1 VHYAATALQ
10 LSHDFWRF
18 AAKSLIRVT
27 RDSPQPATICARYV
41 AEVTMQK
48 TVLVFGLIAG
58 AILSVLMSIGLAFH
72 DQLGFDKAEVVGYT
86 NMVAAFLMVYFGIR
100 SYRDNVAGGSVSF
113 GRAFV
118 VGLLISLIATVCYV
132 AVWEVIY
139 FNFMPDY
146 LDKYAAYALEKAKA
160 SGATA
165 AQIAAKAR
173 DFAEFKEMYRNPFIN
188 FAMTA
193 LEPLPVG
200 LLFTLVSAFALSR
213 RRAGTEVVQE

>member
-1 VHYAATALQ
+1 
-10 LSHDFWRF
+10 
-18 AAKSLIRVT
+18 
-27 RDSPQPATICARYV
+27 
-41 AEVTMQK
+41 MQK

-58 AILSVLMSIGLAFH
+58 AILSVLMSVGLAFH
-72 DQLGFDKAEVVGYT
+72 DQLGFDRAEVVGYT

-146 LDKYAAYALEKAKA
+146 LDKYAVYALSKMKE

-165 AQIAAKAR
+165 AQIAEKAKRLA
-173 DFAEFKEMYRNPFIN
+173 DLKEMYGNPLIN
-188 FAMTA
+188 VAMTS

-200 LLFTLVSAFALSR
+200 ILFTLVSAFALSR
-213 RRAGTEVVQE
+213 KRGAVQAA

>member
-1 VHYAATALQ
+1 
-10 LSHDFWRF
+10 
-18 AAKSLIRVT
+18 
-27 RDSPQPATICARYV
+27 
-41 AEVTMQK
+41 MQK

-58 AILSVLMSIGLAFH
+58 TILSVLMSIGLAFH

-100 SYRDNVAGGSVSF
+100 SYRDNVAGGSVSL

-165 AQIAAKAR
+165 AQIAAKAK
-173 DFAEFKEMYRNPFIN
+173 DFAEFKEMYRNPLVN
-188 FAMTA
+188 FAITA

-200 LLFTLVSAFALSR
+200 VLFTLVSAFALSR
-213 RRAGTEVVQE
+213 RKAVQQ

>member
-1 VHYAATALQ
+1 
-10 LSHDFWRF
+10 
-18 AAKSLIRVT
+18 
-27 RDSPQPATICARYV
+27 
-41 AEVTMQK
+41 MQK

-58 AILSVLMSIGLAFH
+58 VILSVLMSIGLAFH

-146 LDKYAAYALEKAKA
+146 LDKYAVYALGKMKE

-165 AQIAAKAR
+165 AQIAEKAKSLA
-173 DFAEFKEMYRNPFIN
+173 DLKQMYGNPLIN
-188 FAMTA
+188 VAMTS

-200 LLFTLVSAFALSR
+200 ILFTLVSAFALSR
-213 RRAGTEVVQE
+213 KKRTSVQAA